1 MMMLEN
7 EENLLLPKLLFLF
20 FLIRDILNTPH
31 NRISHKTFK
40 GISKRENTLFTEAIP
55 LNGTR
60 LCGNNGRS
68 IFSVRLSMG
77 AHFFNALNLPL
88 DGGRV

>member
-20 FLIRDILNTPH
+20 FLIRDILNKPH

-40 GISKRENTLFTEAIP
+40 GFGKKCILSFTYTLERYEIVWQQWEKHFFGAS
-55 LNGTR
+55 LY
-60 LCGNNGRS
+60 
-68 IFSVRLSMG
+68 G

>member
-20 FLIRDILNTPH
+20 FLIRDILNKPH

-40 GISKRENTLFTEAIP
+40 GIASVKSVFSLLLIP

-68 IFSVRLSMG
+68 IFFGASLYG

>member
-20 FLIRDILNTPH
+20 FLIRDILNKPH
-31 NRISHKTFK
+31 NRISQKTFK
-40 GISKRENTLFTEAIP
+40 GIASVKSVFSLLLIP

-68 IFSVRLSMG
+68 IFSVRLSMW